1 MFAKRNR
8 EARINA
14 EILIFMVKESHIAT
28 RELGKLRA
36 MTLWVIAGEK
46 NIIAKTLLKLI
57 YNKTKDG
64 DHIGRL
70 FYRGQES

>member
-46 NIIAKTLLKLI
+46 NIIEKTSLKLI
-57 YNKTKDG
+57 
-64 DHIGRL
+64 
-70 FYRGQES
+70 